1 LPARAES
8 LQVTERYRSGMIRLR
23 KQGQREA
30 GRLWGQVKADD
41 LDGTFPLGQLE
52 LTVTTLQREAARLS
66 SAYLST
72 FIASELGEPESPPAV
87 SVWDKTFGGNP
98 LREGL
103 RSAVIKAKQR
113 IDEGMD
119 SLEATKA
126 SRATLI
132 SDVGLFI
139 DTAARESLRQGM
151 EMDERIEGYQ
161 RAVKGTCGACAGD
174 VAVETSVEL
183 PSIPLKIH
191 PNCQCVTEP
200 VVRGRS
206 PRTLPDHTKNWS
218 PQDFAAIER
227 YVRSPDSYTINSRL
241 RGVTPDPRSL
251 SGQQVAR
258 SKLTEAEINSAVK
271 QLDELIERA
280 GPLGTKIRATRVAG
294 VRLKDSGLSRRKLPY
309 TVTDKGFG
317 STAALREEVQG
328 VVKGAGVRYDLDID
342 PRVKAIWGSNPRERE
357 LLLQRGVR
365 YVIRS
370 IEKKDKY
377 SYVVRA
383 DVLPPE

>member
-1 LPARAES
+1 
-8 LQVTERYRSGMIRLR
+8 
-23 KQGQREA
+23 
-30 GRLWGQVKADD
+30 
-41 LDGTFPLGQLE
+41 
-52 LTVTTLQREAARLS
+52 
-66 SAYLST
+66 
-72 FIASELGEPESPPAV
+72 
-87 SVWDKTFGGNP
+87 
-98 LREGL
+98 
-103 RSAVIKAKQR
+103 
-113 IDEGMD
+113 
-119 SLEATKA
+119 
-126 SRATLI
+126 
-132 SDVGLFI
+132 
-139 DTAARESLRQGM
+139 
-151 EMDERIEGYQ
+151 
-161 RAVKGTCGACAGD
+161 
-174 VAVETSVEL
+174 
-183 PSIPLKIH
+183 
-191 PNCQCVTEP
+191 
-200 VVRGRS
+200 
-206 PRTLPDHTKNWS
+206 
-218 PQDFAAIER
+218 
-227 YVRSPDSYTINSRL
+227 L